1 MQPPGERIRLV
12 IVDHHPLFR
21 HGLRL
26 VVQSDERFE
35 LVGEADRGHA
45 ALMMILKLKP
55 DLAVLDLNLPDLSG
69 LEIAAKLRA
78 EALATNLVVLT
89 MRQDEQAFNQAIN
102 LGIKGYVLKENAVTE
117 IVNCLLAVAG
127 GTPYVS
133 PSMSA
138 FLLRRFDRAASLQ
151 ERQPGLGDLTVAERR
166 ILKRIA
172 EKKTTKE
179 IAAELLISPRT
190 VESHRA
196 KMCSKLALKGSNSLL
211 QFAIENREALI
222 DLK

>member
-1 MQPPGERIRLV
+1 MQPSREKIRLV
-12 IVDHHPLFR
+12 IVDDHPLFR
-21 HGLRL
+21 QGLRQ
-26 VVQSDERFE
+26 VVNSDERFE
-35 LVGEADRGHA
+35 LVGEADRGQA
-45 ALMMILKLKP
+45 ALMMILKHKP
-55 DLAVLDLNLPDLSG
+55 DLAVLDLNLPELSG

-78 EALATNLVVLT
+78 EGCPTHLVVLT
-89 MRQDEQAFNQAIN
+89 MRQDEQAFNQAIS
-102 LGIKGYVLKENAVTE
+102 LGVQGYVLKENAVTE

-138 FLLRRFDRAASLQ
+138 FLLRRFDRAANLTQ
-151 ERQPGLGDLTVAERR
+151 RQPGLGELTVAERR

-172 EKKTTKE
+172 EKKSTKE
-179 IAAELLISPRT
+179 IAAELFVSPRT

-196 KMCSKLALKGSNSLL
+196 KMCSKLALKGANSLL
-211 QFAIENREALI
+211 QFAIENRDALI